1 MKKLATLTVETEEC
15 DVETDEIRDAHNNK
29 TINLIKNIKNCKS
42 FVVVSVLFLCITI
55 ILTGIMTYFCL
66 KLKNNALN
74 VLRLYISDDSNI
86 LLICKIDWFMI
97 SKIFKI

>member
-66 KLKNNALN
+66 KLKKLN
-74 VLRLYISDDSNI
+74 VLISDDSNI